1 MLWFSFFVVLLK
13 IEFEYDYGIIVKV
26 IDMRVVISAG
36 GSGGHIYPAL
46 SIINKIKEKE
56 PNSEFLYIGTHNRM
70 EKDIIPNYNIPFE
83 TIEIYG
89 FDRKKITK
97 NIKTIKCF
105 FKSIKK
111 CKKLIRDFNPDVV
124 IGVGGYVTGPV
135 LYSAHKL
142 GYKTFIHEQNSFPG
156 KANNFLSKFADKI
169 AVSFK
174 SSIKYFPEYKTV
186 FTGNPCSENALKVE
200 PAKKSEFNLS
210 EDKKLVLFVMGSL
223 GSSKINDF
231 LIKTMTLFNNKKYE
245 ILFVTGR
252 ASYDDVIKNKFPSN
266 VHVVPYIENMT
277 RIMKKTDVIVSRAG
291 ASTLS
296 EIIALK
302 GPSIL
307 IPSPYVAE
315 NHQYKNAMDLINK
328 NAALMIEEKDLK
340 GDILIRTIDNLIDN
354 EDELKDMKKNL
365 ESLST
370 LNSATKIYNELK
382 CLVDRK

>member
-1 MLWFSFFVVLLK
+1 
-13 IEFEYDYGIIVKV
+13 
-26 IDMRVVISAG
+26 MRVIISAG

-70 EKDIIPNYNIPFE
+70 EKDIIPKYNIPFE

-89 FDRKKITK
+89 FDRKRILK
-97 NIKTIKCF
+97 NVKTIKCF
-105 FKSIKK
+105 LKSIKK
-111 CKKLIRDFNPDVV
+111 CKKLIKEFKPDVV

-142 GYKTFIHEQNSFPG
+142 GYKTFIHEQNSIPG
-156 KANNFLSKFADKI
+156 KANNFLSNFADRI

-174 SSIKYFPEYKTV
+174 STIKSFPEYKTV

-200 PAKKSEFNLS
+200 KAKKSEFNLS
-210 EDKKLVLFVMGSL
+210 ENKKLVLFVMGSL

-231 LIKTMTLFNNKKYE
+231 LIKTMNLFNNKSYE
-245 ILFVTGR
+245 ILFVTGNS
-252 ASYDDVIKNKFPSN
+252 SYENVIKNRFPSN
-266 VHVVPYIENMT
+266 VHVVPYIENMI
-277 RIMKKTDVIVSRAG
+277 RIMKRTDIIVSRAG

-302 GPSIL
+302 IPSIL

-328 NAALMIEEKDLK
+328 DAALMIEEKDLK
-340 GDILIRTIDNLIDN
+340 GDILVRTIDNLINN
-354 EDELKDMKKNL
+354 EEKINEIKNNL
-365 ESLST
+365 EKFSI
-370 LNSATKIYNELK
+370 NDSATKIYNEIK
-382 CLVDRK
+382 NLVDRK